1 MKKTLAALAV
11 MGAFGATSA
20 FAADVTLYG
29 LVDYGFNYQHI
40 DGDQPG
46 VDAADNFKMMSG
58 QNSGSRFGLKGTED
72 LGNGLKVIFQL
83 ENGFNGDDGTFNTDG
98 KLFDRQATLALAG
111 SFGEVAFGRMG
122 QLASAL
128 GSYGL
133 LGNTS
138 PFSSG
143 WQDITGMK
151 FVQAKGHTR
160 YDNMV
165 TYKTPTFAG
174 FNAFAQYTFGNTG
187 DNDETGAAKISW
199 NEGKASADR
208 YYAIGATYKTQNL
221 YLVGIV
227 DSVNYGSKQTYAV
240 NGTTDKDLDDS
251 LTVTV
256 GGNYNFGFMTT
267 YAAFQYFDNALGVG
281 QKTIGTSSIATGS
294 QFKANG
300 AEGYSVALGLGV
312 PAFGGTAKAHVGYV
326 TAEDTKDSD
335 LLEFTRWNLAV
346 GYDYNIS
353 KRTTVYTSAAYMQDK
368 SETKGKA
375 DVEPSAVEVMA
386 GMIHRF

>member
-40 DGDQPG
+40 DGDVAS

-83 ENGFNGDDGTFNTDG
+83 ENGFNGDDGTFNSSG

-133 LGNTS
+133 LGTTS

-143 WQDITGMK
+143 WQDLTGMK

-174 FNAFAQYTFGNTG
+174 FNAFAQYSFGNSGENKDTAV
-187 DNDETGAAKISW
+187 EWA
-199 NEGKASADR
+199 EGKASADR
-208 YYAIGATYKTQNL
+208 YYGLGATYKTQNL

-227 DSVNYGSKQTYAV
+227 DSVNYGSKQTV
-240 NGTTDKDLDDS
+240 GTKDLDDA
-251 LTVTV
+251 LTVTL

-281 QKTIGTSSIATGS
+281 QKEIGESSMEAAS
-294 QFKANG
+294 QFSANG
-300 AEGYSVALGLGV
+300 AEGYSVALGVGV

-326 TAEDTKDSD
+326 DAEDTKDSD
-335 LLEFTRWNLAV
+335 LLEMTRWNVAV
-346 GYDYNIS
+346 GYEYSLS
-353 KRTTVYTSAAYMQDK
+353 KRTSVYTSAAYMQDK
-368 SETKGKA
+368 YEKKGA
-375 DVEPSAVEVMA
+375 RDEEPSAVEVTA

>member
-40 DGDQPG
+40 DGDVAS

-83 ENGFNGDDGTFNTDG
+83 ENGFNGDDGTFNYSG

-133 LGNTS
+133 LGTTS

-143 WQDITGMK
+143 WQDLTGMK

-174 FNAFAQYTFGNTG
+174 FNAFAQYSFGNSGENKDTAV
-187 DNDETGAAKISW
+187 EWA
-199 NEGKASADR
+199 EGKASADR
-208 YYAIGATYKTQNL
+208 YYGLGATYKTQNL

-227 DSVNYGSKQTYAV
+227 DSVNYGSKQTV
-240 NGTTDKDLDDS
+240 GTKDLDDA
-251 LTVTV
+251 LTVTL

-281 QKTIGTSSIATGS
+281 QKEIGESSMEAAS
-294 QFKANG
+294 QFSANG
-300 AEGYSVALGLGV
+300 AEGYSVALGVGV

-326 TAEDTKDSD
+326 DAEDTKDSD
-335 LLEFTRWNLAV
+335 LLEMTRWNVAV
-346 GYDYNIS
+346 GYEYSLS
-353 KRTTVYTSAAYMQDK
+353 KRTSVYTSAAYMQDK
-368 SETKGKA
+368 YEKKGA
-375 DVEPSAVEVMA
+375 RDEEPSAVEVTA

>member
-40 DGDQPG
+40 DGDVAS

-83 ENGFNGDDGTFNTDG
+83 ENGFNGDDGTFNYSG

-133 LGNTS
+133 LGTTS

-143 WQDITGMK
+143 WQDLTGMK

-174 FNAFAQYTFGNTG
+174 FNAFAQYSFGNSGENKDTAV
-187 DNDETGAAKISW
+187 EWA
-199 NEGKASADR
+199 EGKASADR
-208 YYAIGATYKTQNL
+208 YYGLGATYKTQNL

-227 DSVNYGSKQTYAV
+227 DSVNYGSKQTV
-240 NGTTDKDLDDS
+240 GTKDLDDA
-251 LTVTV
+251 LTVTL

-281 QKTIGTSSIATGS
+281 QKEIGESSMEAAS
-294 QFKANG
+294 QFSANG
-300 AEGYSVALGLGV
+300 AEGYSVALGVGV

-326 TAEDTKDSD
+326 AAEDTKDSD
-335 LLEFTRWNLAV
+335 LLEMTRWNVAV
-346 GYDYNIS
+346 GYEYSLS
-353 KRTTVYTSAAYMQDK
+353 KRTSVYTSAAYMQDK
-368 SETKGKA
+368 YEKKGA
-375 DVEPSAVEVMA
+375 RDEEPSAVEVTA

>member
-40 DGDQPG
+40 DGDVDG

-83 ENGFNGDDGTFNTDG
+83 ENGFSADDGALSTAG
-98 KLFDRQATLALAG
+98 KLFDRQATLAVAG

-138 PFSSG
+138 PFSSS
-143 WQDITGMK
+143 WQDMTGMK

-187 DNDETGAAKISW
+187 DNGKTDAAKLSW

-240 NGTTDKDLDDS
+240 NSTTDKDLDDS
-251 LTVTV
+251 LTVTL

-281 QKTIGTSSIATGS
+281 QKTIGTSSMTATS
-294 QFKANG
+294 QFSKNG
-300 AEGYSVALGLGV
+300 GEGYSVALGVGV
-312 PAFGGTAKAHVGYV
+312 PALGGTAKAYVGYV

-335 LLEFTRWNLAV
+335 LLEMTRWNVAV
-346 GYDYNIS
+346 GYEYSLS
-353 KRTTVYTSAAYMQDK
+353 KRTSVYTSAAYMQDK
-368 SETKGKA
+368 YETKGER
-375 DVEPSAVEVMA
+375 DDEPSAVEVTT
-386 GMIHRF
+386 GLIHRF

>member
-40 DGDQPG
+40 DGDVAS

-83 ENGFNGDDGTFNTDG
+83 ENGFNGDDGTFNYSG

-133 LGNTS
+133 LGTTS

-143 WQDITGMK
+143 WQDLTGMK

-174 FNAFAQYTFGNTG
+174 FNAFAQYSFGNSGENKDTAV
-187 DNDETGAAKISW
+187 EWA
-199 NEGKASADR
+199 EGKASADR
-208 YYAIGATYKTQNL
+208 YYGLGATYKTQNL
-221 YLVGIV
+221 YLVAIV
-227 DSVNYGSKQTYAV
+227 DSVNYGSKQTV
-240 NGTTDKDLDDS
+240 GTKDLDDA
-251 LTVTV
+251 LTVTL

-281 QKTIGTSSIATGS
+281 QKEIGESSMEAAS
-294 QFKANG
+294 QFSANG
-300 AEGYSVALGLGV
+300 AEGYSVALGVGV

-326 TAEDTKDSD
+326 DAEDTKDSD
-335 LLEFTRWNLAV
+335 LLEMTRWNVAV
-346 GYDYNIS
+346 GYEYSLS
-353 KRTTVYTSAAYMQDK
+353 KRTSVYTSAAYMQDK
-368 SETKGKA
+368 YEKKGA
-375 DVEPSAVEVMA
+375 RDEEPSAVEVTA

>member
-40 DGDQPG
+40 DGDVAS

-83 ENGFNGDDGTFNTDG
+83 ENGFNGDDGTFNYSG

-133 LGNTS
+133 LGTTS

-143 WQDITGMK
+143 WQDLTGMK

-174 FNAFAQYTFGNTG
+174 FNAFAQYSFGNSGENKDTAV
-187 DNDETGAAKISW
+187 EWA
-199 NEGKASADR
+199 EGKASADR
-208 YYAIGATYKTQNL
+208 YYGLGATYKTQNL

-227 DSVNYGSKQTYAV
+227 DSVNYGSKQTV
-240 NGTTDKDLDDS
+240 GTKDLDDA
-251 LTVTV
+251 LTVTL

-281 QKTIGTSSIATGS
+281 QKEIGESSMEAAS
-294 QFKANG
+294 QFSANG
-300 AEGYSVALGLGV
+300 AEGYSVALGVGV

-326 TAEDTKDSD
+326 DAEDTKDSD
-335 LLEFTRWNLAV
+335 LLEMTRWNVAV
-346 GYDYNIS
+346 GYEYSLS
-353 KRTTVYTSAAYMQDK
+353 KRTSVYTSAAYMQDK
-368 SETKGKA
+368 YEKKGA
-375 DVEPSAVEVMA
+375 RDEEPSPVEVTA

>member
-40 DGDQPG
+40 DGDVAS

-83 ENGFNGDDGTFNTDG
+83 ENGFNGDDGTFNYSG

-133 LGNTS
+133 LGTTS

-143 WQDITGMK
+143 WQDLTGMK

-174 FNAFAQYTFGNTG
+174 FNAFAQYSFGNSGENKDTPV
-187 DNDETGAAKISW
+187 EWA
-199 NEGKASADR
+199 EGKASADR
-208 YYAIGATYKTQNL
+208 YYGLGATYKTQNL

-227 DSVNYGSKQTYAV
+227 DSVNYGSKQTV
-240 NGTTDKDLDDS
+240 GTKDLDDA
-251 LTVTV
+251 LTVTL

-281 QKTIGTSSIATGS
+281 QKEIGESSMEAAS
-294 QFKANG
+294 QFSANG
-300 AEGYSVALGLGV
+300 AEGYSVALGVGV

-326 TAEDTKDSD
+326 DAEDTKDSD
-335 LLEFTRWNLAV
+335 LLEMTRWNVAV
-346 GYDYNIS
+346 GYEYSLS
-353 KRTTVYTSAAYMQDK
+353 KRTSVYTSAAYMQDK
-368 SETKGKA
+368 YEKKGA
-375 DVEPSAVEVMA
+375 RDEEPSAVEVTA